1 MAHNAET
8 YRQQAREIAALA
20 ENAED
25 PAIRAELLALAER
38 FWRLAEY
45 LDNRERQ
52 GAPMLGLQNLSQF
65 Y

>member
-1 MAHNAET
+1 MPGSAET
-8 YRQQAREIAALA
+8 YRKQAREIAALA

-25 PAIRAELLALAER
+25 PSIRAELLALAER

-45 LDNRERQ
+45 LDNRDQ
-52 GAPMLGLQNLSQF
+52 QSAPALGLHTLSHF

>member
-1 MAHNAET
+1 MSTASDT
-8 YRQQAREIAALA
+8 YRKQAREIATLA

-45 LDNRERQ
+45 LDNREQ
-52 GAPMLGLQNLSQF
+52 QSAPRLGLQAFSHF